1 MNGHYVW
8 AGGTEAWW
16 RHGKAGQ
23 PLVIAALPPF
33 EEANRTRA
41 LMMRVLMQL
50 TVHGISVALPDLP
63 GTGESLIATED
74 ARLSHWR
81 AAYAA
86 AVEEAQRDHP
96 EIHSIAIRAGALVH
110 VQAGVASRWHLSP
123 QDGASLHRELG
134 RIAKAAALEDGESV
148 EWPATSVVVE
158 VAGNRLS
165 NDLLAELLTG
175 YPPLSAPLRVVRLTG
190 DAAPADRH
198 INGAPLWRRAEPDQ
212 DLDLADTLAD
222 DIADW
227 IARCAR

>member
-1 MNGHYVW
+1 MIDHYAW
-8 AGGTEAWW
+8 AGGTEAWF

-23 PLVIAALPPF
+23 KLVIAALPPF

-63 GTGESLIATED
+63 GAGESLVATED

-86 AVEEAQRDHP
+86 AVEEARRDHP
-96 EIHSIAIRAGALVH
+96 EIHSVAIRAGALID
-110 VQAGVASRWHLSP
+110 AEAEVASRWRLTP

-134 RIAKAAALEDGESV
+134 RIAKAAALEDGEIV
-148 EWPATSVVVE
+148 EWPATSATVE
-158 VAGNRLS
+158 VAGSRLS
-165 NDLLAELLTG
+165 NELLAELLID
-175 YPPLSAPLRVVRLTG
+175 YPLLSAPVRVVRLTS
-190 DAAPADRH
+190 DASPADRH
-198 INGAPLWRRAEPDQ
+198 VDGAPLWRRAEPDQ
-212 DLDLADTLAD
+212 DLDLADALAD

-227 IARCAR
+227 IARCGR

>member
-1 MNGHYVW
+1 LIDHYAW
-8 AGGTEAWW
+8 AGGTEAWV

-41 LMMRVLMQL
+41 LMMRMLMQL

-63 GTGESLIATED
+63 GTGESLIPTEE

-86 AVEEAQRDHP
+86 AVEEARRDHP
-96 EIHSIAIRAGALVH
+96 DIHSIAIRAGALIDA
-110 VQAGVASRWHLSP
+110 QAGVTTRWHLSP
-123 QDGASLHRELG
+123 QDGASLHRELR

-148 EWPATSVVVE
+148 EWPSASTVVE
-158 VAGNRLS
+158 IAGNRLS
-165 NDLLAELLTG
+165 NDMLAELLTD
-175 YPPLSAPLRVVRLTG
+175 YPPLPVPLRVVRLTG
-190 DAAPADRH
+190 DPAPADRH
-198 INGAPLWRRAEPDQ
+198 IDGASLWRRAEPDQ
-212 DLDLADTLAD
+212 DLDLADALAD

-227 IARCAR
+227 IARCAK

>member
-1 MNGHYVW
+1 LIDRYAW
-8 AGGTEAWW
+8 AGGTEAWV

-50 TVHGISVALPDLP
+50 TVHGISVTLPDLP
-63 GTGESLIATED
+63 GTGESLVATED
-74 ARLSHWR
+74 ARLADWQ

-86 AVEEAQRDHP
+86 AVEEARRDHP
-96 EIHSIAIRAGALVH
+96 EIHSIAIRAGALID
-110 VQAGVASRWHLSP
+110 VQADVASRWHLSP
-123 QDGASLHRELG
+123 QDGASLRRELG
-134 RIAKAAALEDGESV
+134 RIAKAAALEDGGSV
-148 EWPATSVVVE
+148 EWPSASTVVE

-175 YPPLSAPLRVVRLTG
+175 YPPLPAPLRVIRLTE
-190 DAAPADRH
+190 DAAPADRY

-212 DLDLADTLAD
+212 NLDLADALAD

-227 IARCAR
+227 IARCAK

>member
-1 MNGHYVW
+1 MNDRYAW
-8 AGGTEAWW
+8 AGGTEAWV

-63 GTGESLIATED
+63 GTGESLVATQD

-86 AVEEAQRDHP
+86 ASEEARRDHP
-96 EIHSIAIRAGALVH
+96 EIHSIAIRAGALID
-110 VQAGVASRWHLSP
+110 VQADVASRWHLSP

-134 RIAKAAALEDGESV
+134 RIAKAAALEDGDTV
-148 EWPATSVVVE
+148 EWPPQVRVVE

-165 NDLLAELLTG
+165 NDLLAELLID
-175 YPPLSAPLRVVRLTG
+175 YPPLPTPLRVVRMTG
-190 DAAPADRH
+190 DAAAADRH
-198 INGAPLWRRAEPDQ
+198 FDGAPLWRRAEPDQ
-212 DLDLADTLAD
+212 DLDLADALAD

-227 IARCAR
+227 IARCAK

>member
-1 MNGHYVW
+1 MIDHYAW
-8 AGGTEAWW
+8 AGGTEAWFG
-16 RHGKAGQ
+16 HGKAGQ

-74 ARLSHWR
+74 ARLNHWR

-86 AVEEAQRDHP
+86 AVEEGRRDHP
-96 EIHSIAIRAGALVH
+96 EIHSIAIRAGALIDA
-110 VQAGVASRWHLSP
+110 QAGVASRWHLSP

-134 RIAKAAALEDGESV
+134 RIAKAAALEAGESV
-148 EWPATSVVVE
+148 EWPAASAVVE
-158 VAGNRLS
+158 VAGNCLS
-165 NDLLAELLTG
+165 NDLLAELLVD
-175 YPPLSAPLRVVRLTG
+175 YRPLPAPLRVVRLTG

-198 INGAPLWRRAEPDQ
+198 VNGAPLWRRAEPDQ
-212 DLDLADTLAD
+212 DLDLADALAD

-227 IARCAR
+227 IARCAK